1 MTFSTPYTLLG
12 SAFTVI
18 GRLKVAP
25 VSAPI
30 TVTLVEVCVVID
42 LAITFTDLP
51 VIVIE
56 RFLSDSLRKTGVV
69 VPDLTKKSSSNVPS
83 GNLLGGTDALTL
95 PPPADVN

>member
-1 MTFSTPYTLLG
+1 MTLLTPYNLLG

-25 VSAPI
+25 VSCPI

-51 VIVIE
+51 VI
-56 RFLSDSLRKTGVV
+56 
-69 VPDLTKKSSSNVPS
+69 
-83 GNLLGGTDALTL
+83 
-95 PPPADVN
+95 